1 MSILRKYQDRDVKNI
16 IKDWESIDNILYQL
30 PTGGGKSVVI
40 EHIVLNYKKE
50 KILILAHKR
59 ELVFQMK
66 KRLEEKNLKV
76 GVIIGNFEEN
86 LDSNIIVASIRT
98 VTGDKRI
105 ATILDKNFDKI
116 IIDEAHHIRTS
127 SYENVLDQYISHNSK
142 LKILGV
148 TATPYRKDK
157 KPLNKY
163 FQKLICSDDVKSLQ
177 EQGYLAKFKIFYTP
191 VPNIDEEVE
200 AAGNDYQ
207 LTSLSNYMRKPE
219 MLQFLVDS
227 YKKEGKNR
235 QMIIFC
241 VDKKHAKDVQ
251 EIYKKNGYKNIGHI
265 DSDTKLEERDNL
277 LKQFKNNTLQII
289 TCIETLTEGVDL
301 PETGCIQLARPTQSL
316 VLYLQMVGRGARPKS
331 DNTECIILDNAG
343 CTIEHKAPDS
353 PKEWS
358 LDSNINPNN
367 PGKKNKIV
375 ARKSDG
381 SFTED
386 ESEMAFL
393 ELLEMT
399 PEEYALNITG
409 GIEKSEQE
417 NKDIEE
423 KIRQILIE
431 TGKFIIEKCKD
442 KDFLFDEKE
451 YKGENGYY
459 YKDRLEFTTKSNINL
474 TIKFSKKVNYIEFYE
489 YNRGVYDINSY
500 KQRIQNQIK
509 IGKFIEEISKDKILN
524 IIIDNFNKIEE
535 LENSKININELR
547 NKVKKFNREQLKIKL
562 ERYLLTNNNIKLK
575 EPFKLEIYFRDC
587 GWRSKADEL
596 YFEKNKLL
604 STNNILFKINGND
617 EFQAKSVKI
626 DKILDILENIDLINV

>member
-76 GVIIGNFEEN
+76 GVIIGNIEEN

-105 ATILDKNFDKI
+105 ATILDKNFDRI
-116 IIDEAHHIRTS
+116 IIDESHHIRTS
-127 SYENVLDQYISHNSK
+127 SYENVLDQYISHNPK
-142 LKILGV
+142 IKILGV

-163 FQKLICSDDVKSLQ
+163 FQKLICSDDVRSLQ

-200 AAGNDYQ
+200 SAGNDYQ

-241 VDKKHAKDVQ
+241 VDKKHAKNVQ
-251 EIYKKNGYKNIGHI
+251 EVYKQNGYKNIGHI
-265 DSDTKLEERDNL
+265 DSDTKLEERADL
-277 LKQFKNNTLQII
+277 LNQFKNNTLQII

-331 DNTECIILDNAG
+331 DGTECIILDNSG

-358 LDSNINPNN
+358 LDPNINPNN

-375 ARKSDG
+375 AKRSDG

-417 NKDIEE
+417 NKDIDN
-423 KIRQILIE
+423 KIIQLLIE
-431 TGKFIIEKCKD
+431 TGRFIIEKCKD
-442 KDFLFDEKE
+442 KDFIFDEKE
-451 YKGENGYY
+451 YKEKGYY
-459 YKDRLEFTTKSNINL
+459 ANDRLEFITKQGIELKVKYL
-474 TIKFSKKVNYIEFYE
+474 TRIKYIEFYE
-489 YNRGVYDINSY
+489 YNRSSY
-500 KQRIQNQIK
+500 ELKDYKNRILNQIK
-509 IGKFIEEISKDKILN
+509 TGKFIEEISKEKIINQIIHNFDKIQ
-524 IIIDNFNKIEE
+524 E
-535 LENSKININELR
+535 LENSKINIHELK
-547 NKVKKFNREQLKIKL
+547 NKVKEFKREQLKLKL
-562 ERYLLTNNNIKLK
+562 ERDLLTNNSIKYLK
-575 EPFKLEIYFRDC
+575 TL
-587 GWRSKADEL
+587 
-596 YFEKNKLL
+596 
-604 STNNILFKINGND
+604 
-617 EFQAKSVKI
+617 V
-626 DKILDILENIDLINV
+626 